1 MTAINTSSERNLL
14 LLLLLVIL
22 IRKDT
27 VLVQVTIVVYITIV
41 AAKTTKTTMSDTE
54 GERSEKRYERVDLP
68 PALKNGTNY
77 QEWLRDVEIWQC
89 VTNLPEKK
97 QGPALYRAL
106 QGHAKATCSSI
117 AVKDLCEKDGMKI
130 LIEKLDK
137 LFAKDKEQ
145 LMFEATKKFET
156 FKMKR

>member
-1 MTAINTSSERNLL
+1 
-14 LLLLLVIL
+14 
-22 IRKDT
+22 
-27 VLVQVTIVVYITIV
+27 
-41 AAKTTKTTMSDTE
+41 MSDTE

-68 PALKNGTNY
+68 PTLKNGTNY

-145 LMFEATKKFET
+145 LRRQGGVRGQKNMSILFERFHRCGVNAFYGMSKFYSVQKLSVLE
-156 FKMKR
+156 